1 MHNQGEKPWDPAL
14 KEDREG
20 QRYLC
25 IALADCKYNPI
36 KLAAT
41 AINWISISASAT
53 G

>member
-1 MHNQGEKPWDPAL
+1 MYNQREKPWDPAL
-14 KEDREG
+14 KEDGEG

-25 IALADCKYNPI
+25 IALTDCKHNPI

-41 AINWISISASAT
+41 AIKWISISASAA